1 HIKEEQ
7 EAGRIKKDL
16 DVEETAKALI
26 WLEERYLSEVF
37 GRPSEVDPKVAI
49 RVLQNIWLS
58 TLYGAN

>member
-1 HIKEEQ
+1 
-7 EAGRIKKDL
+7 KKDL